1 MKVTASPNPL
11 ASVGLPL
18 GAGTIAVKAG
28 VSAGLSASF
37 NISGSYQLRARRKDA
52 DTIELSFFRE
62 RGTTF
67 KADLSASAGITAKLG
82 NNDLITTILGAIST
96 DPMGDKKLLADLQPA
111 EIKTLAEA
119 IKGSLDHSLQA
130 SLDAVLSAMT
140 DDQAAF
146 QYEIQ
151 PTQLSSGVSV
161 AVHKALD
168 GDLSMLTTLEDDM
181 LNSGVCWSIRRRLV
195 ISSAT

>member
-1 MKVTASPNPL
+1 
-11 ASVGLPL
+11 
-18 GAGTIAVKAG
+18 
-28 VSAGLSASF
+28 
-37 NISGSYQLRARRKDA
+37 
-52 DTIELSFFRE
+52 
-62 RGTTF
+62 
-67 KADLSASAGITAKLG
+67 
-82 NNDLITTILGAIST
+82 
-96 DPMGDKKLLADLQPA
+96 MGDKKLLADLQPA

>member
-1 MKVTASPNPL
+1 VKVTASPNPL

-67 KADLSASAGITAKLG
+67 KADLSAFCGDNSKTGKQRP
-82 NNDLITTILGAIST
+82 DYD
-96 DPMGDKKLLADLQPA
+96 DPGR
-111 EIKTLAEA
+111 
-119 IKGSLDHSLQA
+119 
-130 SLDAVLSAMT
+130 
-140 DDQAAF
+140 DQHRS
-146 QYEIQ
+146 Y
-151 PTQLSSGVSV
+151 G
-161 AVHKALD
+161 
-168 GDLSMLTTLEDDM
+168 G
-181 LNSGVCWSIRRRLV
+181 
-195 ISSAT
+195 